1 MQGSDGR
8 TAPRSLLGIALAALL
23 ASCSLGPD
31 YQSPTFPFARSYP
44 GQGQGAP
51 VLLSNAEWWKRFKD
65 PTLDALIARA
75 IAGNLDLASAKE
87 RVLQAKAELRSVAG
101 PASLNSSAQI
111 RETAANGSDFQ
122 QVGSAD
128 LNFSWLF
135 DPFGARRAQLRSSG
149 AQVEVADAEVS
160 AAQLLVLYNLTNAYV
175 DLRYNQRLLVI
186 RQQDLANRRKTLDLT
201 ERFFAADSATRL
213 DIVRSEAVVADIEG
227 QIPAISA
234 AIAAKKGEI
243 AVLTG
248 VAPGQLSVAL
258 NGGSG
263 QPRPRLSPQ
272 VGIPTDLLRN
282 RPDIR
287 IAERLYY
294 AAVADVGV
302 ARAGL
307 YPKLSLG
314 GALSLTAIG
323 RATNKEYY
331 FGPSVQF
338 PIPVGPAPRAAV
350 EARESRARQ
359 AHIAWKSAVL
369 SGMNEVETS
378 LVSYSATV
386 SAVKSAEK
394 TVKLYNEVVDLTR
407 DLIDSDGATLSELID
422 AETSIA
428 SANGTLAGNLRELA
442 RSFIQLNI
450 SLGSGNSSL
459 EKPG

>member
-1 MQGSDGR
+1 MQGSDWR
-8 TAPRSLLGIALAALL
+8 TAPRSLLGFSLAALL
-23 ASCSLGPD
+23 VGCSLGPD
-31 YQSPTFPFARSYP
+31 YQSPTFPFAKSYP
-44 GQGQGAP
+44 GQGKGAP

-65 PTLDALIARA
+65 PTLDGLVARA
-75 IAGNLDLASAKE
+75 IAGNLDLATAKE

-101 PASLNSSAQI
+101 PVSLNSSAQI
-111 RETAANGSDFQ
+111 RETAANGSDYQ
-122 QVGSAD
+122 QVGSGD
-128 LNFSWLF
+128 LSFSWLL
-135 DPFGARRAQLRSSG
+135 DPFGARRAQLRASG
-149 AQVEVADAEVS
+149 ARVEVADAEVS
-160 AAQLLVLYNLTNAYV
+160 AAQLLVLYNLANAYV

-186 RQQDLANRRKTLDLT
+186 RQQDLANRRKTLELT
-201 ERFFAADSATRL
+201 QSFFAADSATKL
-213 DIVRSEAVVADIEG
+213 DVVRSQAVVADIEG

-258 NGGSG
+258 NGGG
-263 QPRPRLSPQ
+263 QPRPRLSPE

-302 ARAGL
+302 ARADL

-338 PIPVGPAPRAAV
+338 PIPIGPAPRAAV
-350 EARESRARQ
+350 EGRESRARQ

-369 SGMNEVETS
+369 SGINEVETS

-394 TVKLYNEVVDLTR
+394 SVRLYTEVVDLTR
-407 DLIDSDGATLSELID
+407 DVIASDGATLSDLID

-428 SANGTLAGNLRELA
+428 SANGTLAANLRELA

-450 SLGSGNSSL
+450 SLGSGNSIAA
-459 EKPG
+459 KPS